1 MIFAC
6 YRDVDELARANRKL
20 RACLGFGSCVRTA
33 LTLELPSDVSGV
45 AEVLDRPLRL
55 RDRKMVQHS
64 GFGVSGSS
72 L

>member
-1 MIFAC
+1 MSGQLLLLLLLLL
-6 YRDVDELARANRKL
+6 LATTIL
-20 RACLGFGSCVRTA
+20 L
-33 LTLELPSDVSGV
+33 LTPGLPSDVSGV